1 MKILSLVTVV
11 LSALGST
18 SASPFKRSNALITSV
33 YRGGANPL
41 TPVAAAKMSGV
52 LSIANGAYLT
62 LAPGKSLKV
71 YGVEEEI
78 TNPINVKILRRTG
91 LLVLNMGVYAYCL
104 VFKDYGLRASV
115 AINSL
120 MFVAETLSSL
130 FHNDSETIGP
140 SKASDLSFLAI
151 TGSTAYAALN
161 NLECFNP
168 LFKAYSVYMTSVGL
182 FEYLFPQQAGK
193 SFEITGDDEM
203 TPGIVT
209 IIGSACCMLGTL
221 TASLAWGAAPIDAI
235 GYTAAVS
242 AVLNLKG
249 LFFSPEMD
257 DTGINKGALAFWPVW
272 NTGIAASIFLPLK
285 MNGNGDGDFDG

>member
-1 MKILSLVTVV
+1 MKILSLVTV

-18 SASPFKRSNALITSV
+18 SASPFKRNALITAVSH
-33 YRGGANPL
+33 GGANPL

-52 LSIANGAYLT
+52 LSIAQGAYLT
-62 LAPGKSLKV
+62 LAPSKSLQM

-78 TNPINVKILRRTG
+78 TNPINVKLLRRTG
-91 LLVLNMGVYAYCL
+91 LLILNMGVYVYCL
-104 VFKDYGLRASV
+104 IFKDNGIRASV

-120 MFVAETLSSL
+120 MFVVETLSSL
-130 FHNDSETIGP
+130 FNNESETIGP
-140 SKASDLSFLAI
+140 SKAFDLSFLAV

-168 LFKAYSVYMTSVGL
+168 LFKVYSVYITIVGL
-182 FEYLFPQQAGK
+182 LDYFSPQQTRNWFETAGH
-193 SFEITGDDEM
+193 DEM

-209 IIGSACCMLGTL
+209 IIGSACLMLGTL
-221 TASLAWGAAPIDAI
+221 TTSLAWGVAPIDAI

-242 AVLNLKG
+242 AVLDLKG
-249 LFFSPEMD
+249 IFFSPEME

-272 NTGIAASIFLPLK
+272 NTGVAASIFL
-285 MNGNGDGDFDG
+285 

>member
-1 MKILSLVTVV
+1 MKILSLVTV

-18 SASPFKRSNALITSV
+18 SASPFKRNALITAVSH
-33 YRGGANPL
+33 GGANPL

-168 LFKAYSVYMTSVGL
+168 LFKAYSVYITSCGL
-182 FEYLFPQQAGK
+182 LDYFSPQKAAKCFETA
-193 SFEITGDDEM
+193 GDDEM
-203 TPGIVT
+203 TPGLVT

-272 NTGIAASIFLPLK
+272 NTGIAASIFL
-285 MNGNGDGDFDG
+285 